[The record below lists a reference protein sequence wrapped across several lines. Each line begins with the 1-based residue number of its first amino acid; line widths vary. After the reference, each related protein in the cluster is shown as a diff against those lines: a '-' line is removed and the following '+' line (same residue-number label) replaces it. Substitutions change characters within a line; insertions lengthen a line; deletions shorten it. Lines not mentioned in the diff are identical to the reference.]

1 MDVVGTQEKHLNEVL
16 LMSTHNIC
24 FWPAS
29 VAQLDDWRPEGCR
42 FDPRRGR
49 QHSYVEIDHE
59 IFSTVILS
67 LPLIQ
72 EGQLSVSVGRMCT
85 LLVNRLED

>member
-1 MDVVGTQEKHLNEVL
+1 M
-16 LMSTHNIC
+16 
-24 FWPAS
+24 PAS
-29 VAQLDDWRPEGCR
+29 VAQLDALPDWRPGR
-42 FDPRRGR
+42 GFNPRRGR

-72 EGQLSVSVGRMCT
+72 EGQLSVSGERMCT
-85 LLVNRLED
+85 ILVNRLED